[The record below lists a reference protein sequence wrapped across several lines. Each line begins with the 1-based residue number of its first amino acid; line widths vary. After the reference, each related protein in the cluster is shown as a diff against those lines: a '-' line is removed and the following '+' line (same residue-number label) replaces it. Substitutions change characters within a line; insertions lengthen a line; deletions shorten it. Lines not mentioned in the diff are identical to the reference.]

1 MANLSNI
8 NNKLLVGTNGEVRI
22 GDTAT
27 VANVKLRVKQTAQQW
42 TAQFVNTD
50 SSVAY
55 GISIDTSASSYGAAG
70 TLQCYTNSGG
80 GFIVRNDGKVGIG
93 TTSPSKQLMLY
104 GNTPFIRLEDTQGGS
119 KRLDLWVDSNAV
131 AHIDANQSAQQITF
145 RTASTDRL
153 RITNAGNVGI
163 GTILPNHKL
172 DIYSNENVPLRIHRP
187 SNANLDSSG
196 AWGIGF
202 STRGDAITST
212 TDTRAGIFS
221 YYNGNLFFATNT
233 SSIVAD
239 PDASAR
245 MTILNNGN
253 VGIGTTSPLVR
264 LQLERTVS
272 NTTSR
277 TAPVNLIYLTSDHP
291 SVGYGGFGTAITH
304 YSRTYQNSAKTEQSK
319 IAFTQQG
326 DSVSTAGSTIDFY
339 TKTLSTGSAAPEMRM
354 RINYNGNVGI
364 GTSSP
369 DTLLT
374 LETASSPTLKIKDTT
389 QGATLLA
396 FSQNSNSHIGTY
408 SSHPLVFDTNSSERM
423 RITSAGN
430 VGIGSTN
437 PTSIS
442 ANTSSLTV
450 GSSRNDLTG
459 AIVYQANGTI
469 KSQMY
474 WDSAGLQTVVNSG
487 DARWYTGGVNDR
499 LRITSG
505 GNVGIGTTS
514 PSVRLEVG
522 KNDSEVE
529 VLSVRYSTVPA
540 YISSSFDGSYALST
554 FSTNQYNT
562 SDGSAGWGSMSNA
575 SYGTASVQLAAN
587 TQGGELRFFTAPG
600 ANQDPT
606 ERMRIDSS
614 GRVEVTSRVLS
625 IDAVDEYREN
635 FTTTG
640 NATPSFDID
649 VKSIGASGQ
658 PFEVFVAW
666 THYSTSY
673 GAGLHQAYYQR
684 STVQSNITLIHT
696 YFNQTSTLGGAWSV
710 SYVNAT
716 TIRVSKSA
724 GTHAGAGYG
733 YIRVTRLKP

>member
-1 MANLSNI
+1 MGNLSNI
-8 NNKLLVGTNGEVRI
+8 NNKFLVTTGGNVGINTTSPSQKVEITGGYLKFSG
-22 GDTAT
+22 GD
-27 VANVKLRVKQTAQQW
+27 
-42 TAQFVNTD
+42 
-50 SSVAY
+50 Y
-55 GISIDTSASSYGAAG
+55 GIQGSASLTYNPVSDHYFQA
-70 TLQCYTNSGG
+70 SGSTKVT
-80 GFIVRNDGKVGIG
+80 FKADGKVGIG
-93 TTSPSKQLMLY
+93 TSSPSKQLMLY

-187 SNANLDSSG
+187 SNANLNSSG

-221 YYNGNLFFATNT
+221 YYNGNLFFATNN

-253 VGIGTTSPLVR
+253 VGIGATNPLRKLHV
-264 LQLERTVS
+264 VG
-272 NTTSR
+272 NM
-277 TAPVNLIYLTSDHP
+277 AVNAGTGEYYGILMQGGESANPSILI
-291 SVGYGGFGTAITH
+291 
-304 YSRTYQNSAKTEQSK
+304 
-319 IAFTQQG
+319 G
-326 DSVSTAGSTIDFY
+326 DW
-339 TKTLSTGSAAPEMRM
+339 
-354 RINYNGNVGI
+354 
-364 GTSSP
+364 
-369 DTLLT
+369 
-374 LETASSPTLKIKDTT
+374 
-389 QGATLLA
+389 
-396 FSQNSNSHIGTY
+396 H
-408 SSHPLVFDTNSSERM
+408 NSS
-423 RITSAGN
+423 
-430 VGIGSTN
+430 
-437 PTSIS
+437 
-442 ANTSSLTV
+442 
-450 GSSRNDLTG
+450 
-459 AIVYQANGTI
+459 GTI
-469 KSQMY
+469 K
-474 WDSAGLQTVVNSG
+474 WDSTGNYLRIDSQHSTANAAILFSG
-487 DARWYTGGVNDR
+487 NDGATEYM
-499 LRITSG
+499 RITSG

-514 PSVRLEVG
+514 PNATLHVNGSAHFGTDSGVLNPSTGEVLIETVQGGTPALKMYPYNGGVFEVKSDGTTATIGWGSGADREVNILNTGAGKISVGINSGAPSTLLHLDQTSNDRAGGLYIERNGSSYGLSAFVNSGGYGVIGSNGNFTTDIITMDLNNGNVGIGNDSPSVRLEVG
-522 KNDSEVE
+522 SNDSEVE
-529 VLSVRYSTVPA
+529 ALSVRYSTVPA

-614 GRVEVTSRVLS
+614 GRVEVKSRVLS